1 MVYVLL
7 SNTNA
12 AAGNWDANSAAE
24 KELGVEETMWLQ
36 VEQGE

>member
-1 MVYVLL
+1 M
-7 SNTNA
+7 SA
-12 AAGNWDANSAAE
+12 GAGNWDVNSAAE

>member
-1 MVYVLL
+1 MYV
-7 SNTNA
+7 
-12 AAGNWDANSAAE
+12 AAGNWDVTSAAE